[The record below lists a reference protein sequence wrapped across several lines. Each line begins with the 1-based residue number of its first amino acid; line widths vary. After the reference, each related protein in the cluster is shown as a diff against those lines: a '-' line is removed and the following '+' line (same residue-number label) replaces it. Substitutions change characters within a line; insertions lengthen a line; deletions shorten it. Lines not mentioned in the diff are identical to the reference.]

1 MADFAQLALSDPLL
15 RAIGELGFEAPTPVQ
30 AAVIPVLV
38 EGRRNLIALAQT
50 GTGKTAAFGLPLLQR
65 IDLSVKSVQAVVLC
79 PTRELCLQV
88 CRDIRSFARYLPGL
102 QVAAV
107 YGGASITGQ
116 MRALKMGSH
125 VLVATPGRL
134 HDLLRRSA
142 ADLSGAA
149 CVVLDEADEM
159 LGMGFEEDLKAIMA
173 AIPPQV
179 QKLLFSATMPKS
191 LAALVHAFVADPL
204 EIAIGPRGSG
214 AETVE
219 HHVYLVQE
227 RDRYQ
232 ALRRIVDEVPD
243 IYGLIF
249 CRTRSETQEV
259 ADALVRDGYRAD
271 ALHGE
276 LSQLQRDRVMEAFSK
291 RQVRLLVATN
301 VAARGLDISALDH
314 VISFRLPDAL
324 EGYTHRSGRTGR
336 AGRRGISSVLITPRE
351 RSKIPFIERSLGCRF
366 LLQTVPDGQTVCAA
380 RIAAWLERMRTDT
393 EGPARI
399 APFASGILAQLEG
412 IPRDELV
419 ARLLSMQFA
428 ELLEHYRTAADL
440 NADVKAS
447 PRPGRGG
454 AAPRR
459 ESARRKATGPGTV
472 RPVPTRPAAPRTQ
485 PVRRPDRKRA
495 GEGIQGDTG
504 GHPRKPKRRPSQ
516 AGALPPG
523 GAVRTPLRTKGN
535 KADATPAWVRQ
546 MMQGGGKKPA
556 GQKHK
561 S

>member
-1 MADFAQLALSDPLL
+1 MADFGQLALSESLL
-15 RAIGELGFEAPTPVQ
+15 RAIGELGFETPTPVQ
-30 AAVIPVLV
+30 SAVIPVLM

-50 GTGKTAAFGLPLLQR
+50 GTGKTAAFGLPLLER
-65 IDLSVKSVQAVVLC
+65 IDLHQRAVQAVVLC

-88 CRDIRSFARYLPGL
+88 CRDIRSFSKYLGGV
-102 QVAAV
+102 QVAAI
-107 YGGASITGQ
+107 YGGAAISGQ
-116 MRALKMGSH
+116 IRALKMGTH

-134 HDLLRRSA
+134 HDLLRREA
-142 ADLSGAA
+142 ADLSGAS

-191 LAALVHAFVADPL
+191 LAALVHAFVSDPL
-204 EIAIGPRGSG
+204 EIAIGARGSG

-249 CRTRSETQEV
+249 CRTRQETQEV

-271 ALHGE
+271 ALHGD
-276 LSQLQRDRVMEAFSK
+276 LSQMQRDRVMGAFSG
-291 RQVRLLVATN
+291 RQIRLLVATN
-301 VAARGLDISALDH
+301 VAARGLDISELDH

-366 LLQTVPDGQTVCAA
+366 LLQTVPDGKTVCAA
-380 RIAAWLERMRTDT
+380 RIASWLERMRSD
-393 EGPARI
+393 EAGAERI
-399 APFASGILAQLEG
+399 APFVSGILAQLEG
-412 IPRDELV
+412 IERDELIG
-419 ARLLSMQFA
+419 RMLSMQFA
-428 ELLEHYRTAADL
+428 DLLEHYRTAPDL
-440 NADVKAS
+440 NADQKGAVRGARSAAGGRRRPAS
-447 PRPGRGG
+447 GVGGGARAAAGVTVQHTPARKVDGKRGG
-454 AAPRR
+454 P
-459 ESARRKATGPGTV
+459 PV
-472 RPVPTRPAAPRTQ
+472 RGGQAEHKSK
-485 PVRRPDRKRA
+485 VRRPTATPLPPKA
-495 GEGIQGDTG
+495 EV
-504 GHPRKPKRRPSQ
+504 RKPGRAK
-516 AGALPPG
+516 GAK
-523 GAVRTPLRTKGN
+523 VDTTP
-535 KADATPAWVRQ
+535 DWVRQ
-546 MMQGGGKKPA
+546 VMQGGSKKTSAKSKTKGKSK
-556 GQKHK
+556 GKT
-561 S
+561 